1 MKHRINIVHANNWEA
16 VYINEK
22 LSYQDRLINPV
33 ELLLYIKTKIPGS
46 SKLNDLIVDE
56 WWADDDWTNQIQTFP
71 ESFKDVK
78 VRF

>member
-56 WWADDDWTNQIQTFP
+56 WWADEEWMSKNQNFPKTF
-71 ESFKDVK
+71 EEVK
-78 VRF
+78 LRF

>member
-22 LSYQDRLINPV
+22 LSYQDHLINPV

>member
-56 WWADDDWTNQIQTFP
+56 WWADENWMNQIQLFP
-71 ESFKDVK
+71 ENFDDVK
-78 VRF
+78 LRF

>member
-22 LSYQDRLINPV
+22 LSYQDHLINPV
-33 ELLLYIKTKIPGS
+33 ELLFYIKTKIPGS

-56 WWADDDWTNQIQTFP
+56 WWVDDDWTNQIQTFP
-71 ESFKDVK
+71 ENFKDVK

>member
-46 SKLNDLIVDE
+46 SKLNDLIIDE
-56 WWADDDWTNQIQTFP
+56 WWADENWMNQIQLFP
-71 ESFKDVK
+71 ENFDDVK
-78 VRF
+78 LRF

>member
-71 ESFKDVK
+71 ENFKDVK